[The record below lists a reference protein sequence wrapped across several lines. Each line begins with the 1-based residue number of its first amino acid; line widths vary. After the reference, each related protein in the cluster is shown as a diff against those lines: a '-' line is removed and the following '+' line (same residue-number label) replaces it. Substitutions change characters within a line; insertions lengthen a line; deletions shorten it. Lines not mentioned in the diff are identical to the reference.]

1 MLKVPL
7 IDNTWFYTELP
18 WPIKFIF
25 LTYVRGDL
33 LVLLPFVLI
42 LAILAWISPAWA
54 VILYGVYVA
63 VRQLGE
69 VIYWLLQQFHATR
82 YRPFDFGFKKL
93 DNNALYILYQT
104 ISIVGVCYGLSLIL
118 FGLGVM

>member
-1 MLKVPL
+1 MLKASSL
-7 IDNTWFYTELP
+7 DNKWFYTELP
-18 WPIKFIF
+18 LPIKLIF

-33 LVLLPFVLI
+33 LVLLPFVI
-42 LAILAWISPAWA
+42 LHAILAWISPSWA

-69 VIYWLLQQFHATR
+69 VIYWLLQQFHTTR
-82 YRPFDFGFKKL
+82 YRPADFGFKKL

-118 FGLGVM
+118 FGLSLK